1 MKKDLSDLIKE
12 DGGERMQELKSFK
25 KYSWL
30 ISGIFAII
38 VFISGLTA
46 NDIGFL
52 PAKYQ
57 SIAVGIIGACALLV
71 KIFPENFRVKVAEN
85 TARNEVIETAEALS
99 KGDENS
105 A

>member
-1 MKKDLSDLIKE
+1 
-12 DGGERMQELKSFK
+12 MQELKSFK

-30 ISGIFAII
+30 ISGIFALI

-46 NDIGFL
+46 SDIGFL

>member
-1 MKKDLSDLIKE
+1 
-12 DGGERMQELKSFK
+12 MQELKSFK

-30 ISGIFAII
+30 ISIIFALI

-46 NDIGFL
+46 NDIAFL

-57 SIAVGIIGACALLV
+57 SIAVGIIGACAILV
-71 KIFPENFRVKVAEN
+71 KIFPENFRVKIAEN
-85 TARNEVIETAEALS
+85 TIKNELT
-99 KGDENS
+99 GDENS

>member
-1 MKKDLSDLIKE
+1 
-12 DGGERMQELKSFK
+12 MQELKSFK

-30 ISGIFAII
+30 ISILFALI
-38 VFISGLTA
+38 VFVSGLTA
-46 NDIGFL
+46 SDISFL

-57 SIAVGIIGACALLV
+57 SFAVGVIGACALLV

-85 TARNEVIETAEALS
+85 TARKEAIPTGEFIRKNDL
-99 KGDENS
+99 GDEDG